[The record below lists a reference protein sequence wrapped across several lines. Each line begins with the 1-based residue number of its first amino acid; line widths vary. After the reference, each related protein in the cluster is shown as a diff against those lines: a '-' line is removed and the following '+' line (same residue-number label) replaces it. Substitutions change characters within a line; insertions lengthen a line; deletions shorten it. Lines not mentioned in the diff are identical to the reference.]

1 MTPGKVVMVIA
12 DLTDMQFETTDL
24 SERDVASVKAG
35 QPATTFIE
43 ALGGEFPG
51 KVVDIAR
58 TSETVGGDV
67 VYKVTVALDEQPEGL
82 RWGMSA
88 DVTIQ
93 TEQ

>member
-1 MTPGKVVMVIA
+1 MRRPSVKTGQKATVFIKALGQEFSGKV
-12 DLTDMQFETTDL
+12 T
-24 SERDVASVKAG
+24 
-35 QPATTFIE
+35 
-43 ALGGEFPG
+43 
-51 KVVDIAR
+51 DIAR

-67 VYKVTVALDEQPEGL
+67 VYRVTILLDEQPEGL